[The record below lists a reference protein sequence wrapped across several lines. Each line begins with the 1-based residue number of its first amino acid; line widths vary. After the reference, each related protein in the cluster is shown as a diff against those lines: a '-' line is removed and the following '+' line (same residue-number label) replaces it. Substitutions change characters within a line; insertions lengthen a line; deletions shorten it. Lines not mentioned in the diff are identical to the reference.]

1 MTFDLEVDADAVRV
15 CVSALAVTTAEIVTG
30 SAPPSPP
37 PAPSWESTAA
47 ATSLAGAFHQV
58 LLTEAADLEAFRR
71 SVLAAIAEY
80 ESADDR
86 AADRLR
92 ANR

>member
-1 MTFDLEVDADAVRV
+1 MTFDLEVDADAVRG
-15 CVSALAVTTAEIVTG
+15 CVSALAVTTAEVATG
-30 SAPPSPP
+30 SAPPPPP
-37 PAPSWESTAA
+37 PAPSWQSTEAA
-47 ATSLAGAFHQV
+47 ISLADTFHQV
-58 LLTEAADLEAFRR
+58 LATEAADLAAFRHC
-71 SVLAAIAEY
+71 VLAAIADY